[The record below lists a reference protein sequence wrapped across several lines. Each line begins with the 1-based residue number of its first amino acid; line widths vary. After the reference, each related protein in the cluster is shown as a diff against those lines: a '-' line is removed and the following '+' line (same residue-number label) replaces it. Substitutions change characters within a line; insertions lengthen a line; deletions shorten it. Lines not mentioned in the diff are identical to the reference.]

1 MNGLTIRNMKE
12 DSNINLQKEYYKRK
26 NEIENR
32 LNDFKQLNEEDLF
45 YELCFCLLTPQSSA
59 RRADWCIQELKKK
72 DFRNDG
78 FDPTQILKQKIR
90 FHNHKGK
97 YLLEIREK
105 FSELKNELD
114 KINDN
119 KEKREFLVEK
129 VKGIGLKE
137 AGHFLRNTGHED
149 LAILDRHILKNLVK
163 VKVIEELPK
172 SLTKKKYF
180 EIEEKFLEFSD
191 KIKIPMD
198 HLDLLFWSL
207 ETGEI
212 FK

>member
-1 MNGLTIRNMKE
+1 MDLHSKYN
-12 DSNINLQKEYYKRK
+12 KRK

-59 RRADWCIQELKKK
+59 RRADWCIQELRKS
-72 DFRNDG
+72 DFRNNG
-78 FDPTQILKQKIR
+78 FDPTSILKQKTR

-97 YLLEIREK
+97 YLLEMREK
-105 FSELKNELD
+105 YSELKNELK

-119 KEKREFLVEK
+119 KEKREFLVK
-129 VKGIGLKE
+129 NVKGIGLKE
-137 AGHFLRNTGHED
+137 ASHYLRNTGHEN

-163 VKVIEELPK
+163 LKVIEELPK
-172 SLTKKKYF
+172 TLTKKKYF
-180 EIEEKFLEFSD
+180 EIEDKFKEFSR
-191 KIKIPMD
+191 KVNIPLD
-198 HLDLLFWSL
+198 HLDLLFWSI